1 MQALR
6 LRIVSPRRKT
16 VFYKYEP
23 RKDIAVPTNMFIRE
37 IPWRYMGRTRRP
49 RAWSGQNTSPIQ
61 CVGIGQPMEC
71 KDRTTWLFHCIR
83 LQWNSALL
91 SRRQPHI
98 SNYRL
103 QRMGQRKIKTFT
115 EGTMATAE
123 NLGIASTTC

>member
-1 MQALR
+1 
-6 LRIVSPRRKT
+6 
-16 VFYKYEP
+16 
-23 RKDIAVPTNMFIRE
+23 MFIRE

-61 CVGIGQPMEC
+61 CVGTGQGMEC
-71 KDRTTWLFHCIR
+71 KNRTTWLFHCIR

-103 QRMGQRKIKTFT
+103 QRMGQWKVKTVT
-115 EGTMATAE
+115 EGPMATRESLRAPDTLYRDTSVC
-123 NLGIASTTC
+123 NAK